1 MDLRHTLRSLART
14 PLFTTVALVT
24 LAVGIGVNATIF
36 TFVDSILLRPLPV
49 AEPDE
54 LVHVYTRMSGEPFS
68 TSSYPDFLD
77 LREGVD
83 AFSGLVGHASAIATL
98 QHEGRSEVLIGELV
112 TGDAFRVLGVP
123 AARGRAILP
132 EDDRIEAERVV
143 VLSDGL
149 WRRRFGADPE
159 IVGQAIR
166 FNGEPYQVVGVA
178 PASFPG
184 LLPGVAAE
192 YWVPTVRAGDVE
204 PAGQIHGVTGDPGQT
219 RLERRGYRWMWL
231 KGRLAPGA
239 TPEQAEA
246 QVGTVMARL
255 AAEHPITN
263 VAGSGERE
271 PVDGVVMNLGDVRFH
286 PDVDRVLGPAAAV
299 LLGAVGLVLL
309 VVCANLANM
318 LLSRAQGRRRE
329 IAVRLALGV
338 SRRRL
343 TGQLLTESLLL
354 GLGGALLA
362 VLLTYWST
370 QLLLAWQP
378 PLPFSIGLDI
388 GMNPRVLLFI
398 GGIAVL
404 SAIAFGLA
412 PARQA
417 ARHDLVTDLKGGGGA
432 ESGRRKAFNLKNGLV
447 VAQVAISTV
456 FLVAAALLGRG
467 LLASSAIDVG
477 FEPER
482 VAALGFDLGMHGYDD
497 AEAEVFWRTLRD
509 RAEALPGVES
519 AAVATRVPFDV
530 NLHWESIY
538 PDTMEGNERA
548 EPLTLDATWIDGE
561 YFETLGVPV
570 LRGRSF
576 RSSDTAEAPRV
587 AVVNAA
593 LARRFWGDPAGAL
606 GRSFRVGSPDSE
618 PLEIVG
624 VVADYKIRTVG
635 EEPRPVVHYA
645 RSQRGGGYGYL
656 LARANDPSPAAA
668 HAVASEVR
676 RLALGLEPSLAFNE
690 TTTLGGF
697 MGISL
702 YPVRMGATLLGAFGA
717 LALALS
723 SLGLYGVIA
732 YSVAR
737 RRREMGVRF
746 ALGARPREVV
756 GLVIRDGMALVGT
769 GLALGLVLA
778 ALAARLLSG
787 VLYGT
792 SALDPVA
799 YGAATAV
806 LVAIA
811 LIANGLPAAR
821 AAQVDPVTALRQE

>member
-1 MDLRHTLRSLART
+1 MDLRHTLRALART

-54 LVHVYTRMSGEPFS
+54 LVHVYTRMSGEPFA

-77 LREGVD
+77 LRDGVD
-83 AFSGLVGHASAIATL
+83 ALSGLVGHASAIATL
-98 QHEGRSEVLIGELV
+98 QHEGKSEVLIGEVV

-123 AARGRAILP
+123 AARGRTILP
-132 EDDRIEAERVV
+132 EDDRTGAERVV

-159 IVGQAIR
+159 IVGRAIR

-184 LLPGVAAE
+184 LLPGVAAD
-192 YWVPTVRAGDVE
+192 YWMPTARVGDVE
-204 PAGQIHGVTGDPGQT
+204 PAGQIHGVTDDPGRT

-231 KGRLAPGA
+231 EGRLAPGA
-239 TPEQAEA
+239 TREQAEA
-246 QVGTVMARL
+246 QVATVMARL

-271 PVDGVVMNLGDVRFH
+271 PVGAVVMELGEVRFH

-343 TGQLLTESLLL
+343 TAQLLTESLVL

-362 VLLTYWST
+362 VLVTYGST

-378 PLPFSIGLDI
+378 PLPFSISLDI
-388 GMNPRVLLFI
+388 GMNLRVLLFI
-398 GGIAVL
+398 GGVAVL
-404 SAIAFGLA
+404 AAVAFGLA

-417 ARHDLVTDLKGGGGA
+417 TRPDLVSALKGGGG
-432 ESGRRKAFNLKNGLV
+432 EGGRRRRFDLKNGLV
-447 VAQVAISTV
+447 VAQVAVSTV

-482 VAALGFDLGMHGYDD
+482 VAALGFDLGMHGYDE

-538 PDTMEGNERA
+538 PDTMEGNDRA

-576 RSSDTAEAPRV
+576 GSSDNAESPRV
-587 AVVNAA
+587 AVINAA
-593 LARRFWGDPAGAL
+593 LARRFWGDPSGAL
-606 GRSFRVGSPDSE
+606 GRSFRVGTPDSE

-668 HAVASEVR
+668 HAAASEVR
-676 RLALGLEPSLAFNE
+676 RLALDLEPSLAFDE

-702 YPVRMGATLLGAFGA
+702 YPVRVGATLLGAFGA

-769 GLALGLVLA
+769 GLALGLGLA

-792 SALDPVA
+792 STLDPVA

-811 LIANGLPAAR
+811 LVANALPAAR
-821 AAQVDPVTALRQE
+821 AAQVDPVTALKQE